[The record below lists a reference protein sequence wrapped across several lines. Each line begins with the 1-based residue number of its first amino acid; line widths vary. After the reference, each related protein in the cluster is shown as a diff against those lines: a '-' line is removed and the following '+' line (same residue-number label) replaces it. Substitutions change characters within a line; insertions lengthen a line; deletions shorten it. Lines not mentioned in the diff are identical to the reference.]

1 MSSIAYITD
10 HKMIEYH
17 RLHGN
22 TSIIFWRPA
31 SQKKF
36 ASFYYGDYLFFLTKG
51 TEKGKER
58 EKGVIGYGRFA
69 KEDIRSVHDVWKKYK
84 TKTGYGNEQLF
95 QEAVRKVN
103 KTHELPD
110 KMHCLYLENIIF
122 FQAPVYLSEVDK
134 KISKQI
140 ESYIY
145 LDQDISDTSW
155 RILQK
160 AKVIGTD
167 MWATLVEQRNYAI
180 DQDADLMLIQTL
192 YESIHTNT
200 YTVYE
205 KQRIAQFV
213 KQYKKTANGT
223 FLANSCDDFFLL
235 EDEHIHIYL
244 PCLTT
249 MKTWKR
255 HLMIAISRA
264 VMYQNKL
271 QEKQSLSRISILLD
285 EFTEEAI
292 SICKLANVD
301 VMINQTK

>member
-1 MSSIAYITD
+1 
-10 HKMIEYH
+10 
-17 RLHGN
+17 
-22 TSIIFWRPA
+22 
-31 SQKKF
+31 
-36 ASFYYGDYLFFLTKG
+36 
-51 TEKGKER
+51 
-58 EKGVIGYGRFA
+58 
-69 KEDIRSVHDVWKKYK
+69 
-84 TKTGYGNEQLF
+84 
-95 QEAVRKVN
+95 
-103 KTHELPD
+103 
-110 KMHCLYLENIIF
+110 MHCLYLENIIF

-155 RILQK
+155 KILQK

-235 EDEHIHIYL
+235 EDEYIHIYL

-249 MKTWKR
+249 MKTWKK

-285 EFTEEAI
+285 VPTEEAI